1 VWRERW
7 SFGIA
12 PQPSTAGISQ
22 FTVIQSVAPPV
33 GVAVSPINLH
43 DPGEIEHTLWEWRS
57 DRYNER
63 VGGIS
68 LRPRHACG
76 SAQIARGLFRG
87 LLRYRGGL
95 ISYGPNYPD
104 QYRRGAGY
112 VDRIRK
118 WEKPADLLAQAPNL
132 VSMMHCGAA
141 IGRCGRTPILP

>member
-1 VWRERW
+1 MRSIRNGGSVVDAGLVIGRPTTIAERL
-7 SFGIA
+7 GRRGGEPDQPTRPRRDRA
-12 PQPSTAGISQ
+12 P
-22 FTVIQSVAPPV
+22 
-33 GVAVSPINLH
+33 
-43 DPGEIEHTLWEWRS
+43 LWEWRS

-68 LRPRHACG
+68 LRPHHACG
-76 SAQIARGLFRG
+76 SAQIARGLFRA

-118 WEKPADLLAQAPNL
+118 GEKPRSRPTFW
-132 VSMMHCGAA
+132 C
-141 IGRCGRTPILP
+141 RRRTWSR